1 MNIEGALEI
10 VAPDNQGG
18 NAQGTV
24 VPSTPGVNSQGA
36 EARDKTRPDGEGLP
50 MMQEPLLPTD
60 IGVV

>member
-1 MNIEGALEI
+1 MNMNIEGDLEI

-36 EARDKTRPDGEGLP
+36 EARDKTRPDG
-50 MMQEPLLPTD
+50 
-60 IGVV
+60 